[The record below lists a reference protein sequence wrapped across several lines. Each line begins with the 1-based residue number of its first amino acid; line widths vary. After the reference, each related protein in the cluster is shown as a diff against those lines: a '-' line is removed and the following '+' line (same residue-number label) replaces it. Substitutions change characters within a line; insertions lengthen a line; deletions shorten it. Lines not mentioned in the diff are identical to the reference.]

1 MADMTLGVLITA
13 DASEL
18 EQESKKAE
26 SAVQGVADEAESSSG
41 KTQSAM
47 EAQGS
52 AAESFAGRL
61 KDAMASG
68 ISSVGSFA
76 SAVGQA
82 MQEAGQAI
90 HDAGGKIQNAGKEM
104 SVGITA
110 PLVGVYK
117 ASEKAFNEVDA
128 GMDAVA
134 TKTGA
139 TGDELEALQDIMK
152 NVATSIPT
160 DFGTAGDAVGEVNT
174 RFGLTG
180 DALEELSG
188 KFVKFG
194 QLNETDVPN
203 AVDKTQQILS
213 TFGLTADDA
222 GAMLDTFNDV
232 SQRTGVGVDELM
244 ASTQANATAFKEL
257 GFGAADTINFLGQ
270 LDVSGADSQAVL
282 AGLKK
287 SMQNA
292 AKEGKPMSSAM
303 EEVQNSIKNAE
314 TSTEATQIAMELFGA
329 KAGPAIAQAVR
340 EGKLSFD
347 DLGNSLS
354 DAEGNIETTFENTQ
368 DAGDRWKTMMNT
380 LSVPL
385 ADLGETIQSNLTP
398 YIELAATK
406 ISELTTWFNNLS
418 PGMQDLIIKIALIAA
433 AIGPALVIVGS
444 VVGAIGT
451 IVSAIGTVISV
462 IGTVLSVVG
471 TVVAA
476 VSAPV
481 LIIVGLIA
489 ALVAVFIY
497 LWNTNEN
504 FRAAVIGIW
513 EAIVS
518 FFTGVIETI
527 KGIFNAV
534 KDFLFGIWEN
544 IKGDA
549 QAAWELLKVI
559 ILGPVL
565 LLCDLV
571 TGDFDKLKED
581 AAKIWEK
588 IKENG
593 GKLWED
599 FKNFVVETATSLYE
613 GVQEKISEI
622 PGIVEEGF
630 NTAIDFITSLPG
642 QAVQW
647 GEDIVSGIADGIRNG
662 FAWVQDAA
670 SSIADTIRGF
680 LHFSEPDVGPLSDF
694 HTYMPDMMKGLAD
707 GMRKNLPTLRAGVEL
722 VAGEMTGIVPG
733 TGAAYAYAGGGSVS
747 NLGGVTIQVYGAEGQ
762 DEETIADRVMAKIM
776 ELVELEG

>member
-26 SAVQGVADEAESSSG
+26 SAVQDMADEAESSSG

-82 MQEAGQAI
+82 MQEAGGKI

-104 SVGITA
+104 SVGVTA

-128 GMDAVA
+128 GMDAVV

-139 TGDELEALQDIMK
+139 TGDALEALQDVMK

-160 DFGTAGDAVGEVNT
+160 DFETAGNAVGEVNT

-188 KFVKFG
+188 KFVMFG

-213 TFGLTADDA
+213 AFGLTADDA
-222 GAMLDTFNDV
+222 GGMLDTLNDV
-232 SQRTGVGVDELM
+232 SQRTGVSVDELM

-287 SMQNA
+287 AMQNA
-292 AKEGKPMSSAM
+292 AKEGKPMSSAL
-303 EEVQNSIKNAE
+303 EDVQNRIMNAKDSSE
-314 TSTEATQIAMELFGA
+314 ATTEAMKLFGA

-347 DLGNSLS
+347 DLGRMLS

-368 DAGDRWKTMMNT
+368 DAADEWKLEMNK
-380 LSVPL
+380 LKVPL
-385 ADLGETIQSNLTP
+385 SDLSEAIQGNLTP

-406 ISELTTWFNNLS
+406 ISDLTTWFNSLS
-418 PGMQDLIIKIALIAA
+418 PGMKDLIIKIALIAA
-433 AIGPALVIVGS
+433 AIGPALVIIGSIVG
-444 VVGAIGT
+444 VIGT

-497 LWNTNEN
+497 LWNTNEE
-504 FRAAVIGIW
+504 FRNAVIGIW

-544 IKGDA
+544 IKDDA
-549 QAAWELLKVI
+549 KAAWELFKAIV
-559 ILGPVL
+559 LGPVL

-581 AAKIWEK
+581 AAKIWET
-588 IKENG
+588 IKESG

-630 NTAIDFITSLPG
+630 NAAIDFITSLPG
-642 QAVQW
+642 QAFQW
-647 GEDIVSGIADGIRNG
+647 GSDIISSIADGIRDG
-662 FAWVQDAA
+662 IGWVQDAA
-670 SSIADTIRGF
+670 ASVAESIRGF

-762 DEETIADRVMAKIM
+762 NEETIADRVMAKIM